1 MTRYA
6 PQWLQ
11 TTPAGYA
18 AAVDRRLIGAL
29 WPTAA
34 ATGCAVTVATAMTL
48 NVAAGQVAV
57 PTSNGTG
64 SLLCSSDAVEQ
75 VTLAAAPASGL
86 NRIDLVVC
94 QARGNDVD
102 GGSNNDFLFAAVTG
116 TAAASPVA
124 PAVPANA
131 VALAQILVPGGS
143 AQVTAANITDRRPP
157 SLAAGAGQGG
167 VPGGRLF
174 PTLQTI
180 IPSSVPPA
188 SATVVELGN
197 ADALYGGFTRTTAA
211 GNANS
216 GLVVPTPGLYLVSCQ
231 VAFQL
236 SGGQVPASQSTFAYI
251 YRTPAGGSP
260 AILRQWS
267 QGQNWASWLQVGGAD
282 AARLSAGDVL
292 DLRAQQS
299 TGAPAG
305 TFTESLRTYLSAVLL
320 SSGP

>member
-34 ATGCAVTVATAMTL
+34 ATGCAVTVASAMTL

-116 TAAASPVA
+116 TAAATPAA

-143 AQVTAANITDRRPP
+143 AQVTAANITDRRPLA
-157 SLAAGAGQGG
+157 LAAGAAQGG
-167 VPGGRLF
+167 VPAGRVWPSAQTVQGSGVLGRIQLLATDYMQGGMRAAPAPFGGL
-174 PTLQTI
+174 I
-180 IPSSVPPA
+180 VP
-188 SATVVELGN
+188 VDGI
-197 ADALYGGFTRTTAA
+197 YR
-211 GNANS
+211 
-216 GLVVPTPGLYLVSCQ
+216 VSCAITWQ
-231 VAFQL
+231 QNNL
-236 SGGQVPASQSTFAYI
+236 QIPAAQQMNTYLYRAGFA
-251 YRTPAGGSP
+251 T
-260 AILRQWS
+260 RQWS
-267 QGQNWASWLQVGGAD
+267 GHTNWASVPTVGGAD
-282 AARLSAGDVL
+282 DVRCFAGDLLEMWAIQNTGGPAGGWVSNTTTWLSASLV
-292 DLRAQQS
+292 S
-299 TGAPAG
+299 TGP
-305 TFTESLRTYLSAVLL
+305 
-320 SSGP
+320 